1 MQTSAEVIDALLRKK
16 PAERVGLADSIWDQ
30 TLKAWVAE
38 GYPTSPDGQPVS
50 PAEHFH
56 FDMWGVGGG
65 FDALPLRGVE
75 EVIEETD
82 EWVIKRNG
90 AGAALRNWKTRTGV
104 PEHIDFRMTSREV
117 WERDYRPHLL
127 ALDRRRL
134 DVEGTAKELARRR
147 RQGYWTFY
155 GHLFLWENM
164 RRSLGDVCLYES
176 VLLDPAWIH
185 DYNRVNTDFYKMH
198 FKVLIEEAGRPD
210 GIWLY
215 EDLGYKHRLF
225 CSPKVYGEL
234 LFPYYKELVDF
245 FHAYDLPVVLHTCGY
260 VEPAMD
266 LIVGAGFDGLN
277 PMEVKAGNDPLKL
290 AAGYHD
296 RIAFV
301 GGLDAR
307 VLESGDR
314 EHIRREVVRLVEG
327 MKAVG
332 ARYVFGSDHS
342 VSTRVRYADFQYAL
356 DVCREH
362 GAW

>member
-16 PAERVGLADSIWDQ
+16 PAERVGLADSLWDQ

-38 GYPTSPDGQPVS
+38 GYPTSPDGKPVS
-50 PAEHFH
+50 PAEYFH
-56 FDMWGVGGG
+56 FDMMCVGGW

-75 EVIEETD
+75 EVLSETD

-90 AGAALRNWKTRTGV
+90 AGAALRNWKTQAGV

-117 WERDYRPHLL
+117 WEQDYRPHLL

-147 RQGYWTFY
+147 QQGYWTFY

-164 RRSLGDVCLYES
+164 RRSLGDMCLYQS

-225 CSPKVYGEL
+225 CSPKVY
-234 LFPYYKELVDF
+234 
-245 FHAYDLPVVLHTCGY
+245 
-260 VEPAMD
+260 
-266 LIVGAGFDGLN
+266 
-277 PMEVKAGNDPLKL
+277 
-290 AAGYHD
+290 
-296 RIAFV
+296 
-301 GGLDAR
+301 
-307 VLESGDR
+307 
-314 EHIRREVVRLVEG
+314 
-327 MKAVG
+327 
-332 ARYVFGSDHS
+332 
-342 VSTRVRYADFQYAL
+342 
-356 DVCREH
+356 
-362 GAW
+362 